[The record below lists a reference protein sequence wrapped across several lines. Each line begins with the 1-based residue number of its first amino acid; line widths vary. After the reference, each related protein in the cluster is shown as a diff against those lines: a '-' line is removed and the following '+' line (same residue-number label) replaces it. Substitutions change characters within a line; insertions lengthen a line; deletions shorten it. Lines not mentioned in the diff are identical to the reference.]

1 MLNFFYVFI
10 GEYQSHGIDTLV
22 LYAALDNKTT
32 LIEKMIELGCDPAK
46 KIKDNNNEIRFT
58 TLNFIGVMGM
68 TADTFRVL
76 LSKKAGPNRAGRV
89 SSLMIFCTKSSYINL
104 IKYAFFISLI

>member
-89 SSLMIFCTKSSYINL
+89 SSLMIFCTKSSYINF
-104 IKYAFFISLI
+104 KYAFFISLI